1 MIELVASQS
10 FDDGRLGRVKRGSTF
25 TLPEAIARPYLQ
37 RKLLRVVGGSA
48 NPMKASGITS
58 SASPAAQALPEKTV
72 KQSKRGR
79 KAKQATALLL
89 PTAHS

>member
-1 MIELVASQS
+1 MLDLIATQG
-10 FDDGRLGRVKRGSTF
+10 FDDDRLGDVKRGQRFSLSPF
-25 TLPEAIARPYLQ
+25 IAKAYQ
-37 RKLLRVVGGSA
+37 DNGLLREVGGSA

-58 SASPAAQALPEKTV
+58 SASPAGQALPEKTAE
-72 KQSKRGR
+72 QSKRGR